1 MFFVAAAPKLC
12 IVLSHSIR
20 SSTNIDIFKKLQK
33 AFSFKKAFSII

>member
-20 SSTNIDIFKKLQK
+20 SSTNIDILERFPLRDNERVPYV
-33 AFSFKKAFSII
+33 